1 MNIRTRLTLQF
12 AAIVAVIVLLSHL
25 SIYYF
30 SSQYRATQFQT
41 RLREKAKTTADLL
54 INVDDISAELLR
66 IINRNK
72 KDLLFQ
78 ENVTVY
84 NFRNEIL
91 YTNNPKEDFGSDPD
105 FLNKVRST
113 GEQILVSE
121 DVELVAILYND
132 DYNRYVITA
141 SATDTYGLRKLGN
154 LLEILTGSFLL
165 IMIIVIVTGWFYAG
179 RALRPINKM
188 VKKVNEI
195 SASNLGVRLE
205 EGNGKDEISRLAG
218 TFNKMLDRIERSFRM
233 QKTFVANAS
242 HEIKNPLTV
251 ITSQV
256 EVALLRDRTTE
267 EYKQTLTSVLE
278 DVRRLNRFSKR
289 LLDLARVDT
298 DSLNAEFAPL
308 RIDELIWNLL
318 EDFRRKNPDYSVQF
332 APELPE
338 NEGLLILNGSSDLL
352 IIALIN
358 VIENGCKFSP
368 DHKVIFTLHASE
380 AGCTL
385 TCADNGPG
393 IPKDDAAMIFEPFYR
408 GKNTVGVPGHGIG
421 LSLVKRIV
429 SLHGGTITLDNAAG
443 TGTVVSIFLPREAK

>member
-12 AAIVAVIVLLSHL
+12 AGIVAVIVLLSHL

-91 YTNNPKEDFGSDPD
+91 YTNNTKEDFGSDPD

-113 GEQILVSE
+113 GEQILVKD
-121 DVELVAILYND
+121 DVELVAVLYSD
-132 DYNRYVITA
+132 EYNKYVITA
-141 SATDTYGLRKLGN
+141 SAIDTYGLRKLGN
-154 LLEILTGSFLL
+154 LLEILTASFIL
-165 IMIIVIVTGWFYAG
+165 ILIIVLVSGWIYAG
-179 RALRPINKM
+179 RALRPISKM
-188 VKKVNEI
+188 VKQVNDI
-195 SASNLGVRLE
+195 SASNLDVRLD

-218 TFNKMLDRIERSFRM
+218 TFNKMLDRIEASFRM
-233 QKTFVANAS
+233 QKMFVANAS

-267 EYKQTLTSVLE
+267 EYKNTLTSVLE

-289 LLDLARVDT
+289 LLDLARIDA
-298 DSLNAEFAPL
+298 DALNAEFLPL
-308 RIDELIWNLL
+308 RFDELIWKCL
-318 EDFRRKNPDYSVQF
+318 EDIRRNHPEYVVSF
-332 APELPE
+332 APELPD
-338 NEGLLILNGSSDLL
+338 NEERLIVNGSADLMTIAILN
-352 IIALIN
+352 IID
-358 VIENGCKFSP
+358 NGCKFSP
-368 DHKVIFTLHASE
+368 DHKAVLALRADE
-380 AGCTL
+380 NGCYFSCT
-385 TCADNGPG
+385 DNGPG
-393 IPKDDAAMIFEPFYR
+393 IPADEQKMIFEPFYR
-408 GKNTVGVPGHGIG
+408 GKNTMGIHGHGIG
-421 LSLVKRIV
+421 LSLVQRIV
-429 SLHGGTITLDNAAG
+429 NLHGGTIRFESPHNSGTIVNVFVPNA
-443 TGTVVSIFLPREAK
+443 K